1 MLKWLHPKWGQH
13 GFWLVVSDVNLCTPP
28 LLSPS
33 TVNNT
38 RSTAQKLNLRGTK
51 QPVKCKDAAR
61 EQKHRGTHSF
71 LEALQRYD
79 TELAESRQTG
89 PCWREKGLFV
99 SELGSAKGRGEKWS
113 SLSFCW
119 KTTLWLG
126 YRNKWIGFLSFLH
139 LPCLWSSSS
148 TLVSELEQIV
158 VVVFI
163 LFIYFCVCMCVC
175 GSGTLPDFNRRSE
188 FSSGAKQTAR
198 RKHMPTKM
206 TQRSCFCACSV
217 FFLLLLP
224 DVGCHVT
231 AGSANACEKTSFV
244 FLRQELPVRLA
255 NIMKEIDFLPDKL
268 LGTPS
273 LRLLTSW

>member
-1 MLKWLHPKWGQH
+1 MYVISRFFYSKDKKSLNQISNSETSSVGDARRARLASLDAKM
-13 GFWLVVSDVNLCTPP
+13 TPP
-28 LLSPS
+28 KVRTTRVLIGCFWCQSLPPPPPPPPS

-51 QPVKCKDAAR
+51 RPVKCKDAAR

-99 SELGSAKGRGEKWS
+99 SELGSAKGRGKKWS

-148 TLVSELEQIV
+148 TLVSELEQF

-163 LFIYFCVCMCVC
+163 LFIYLFLCLYVC
-175 GSGTLPDFNRRSE
+175 L
-188 FSSGAKQTAR
+188 
-198 RKHMPTKM
+198 
-206 TQRSCFCACSV
+206 
-217 FFLLLLP
+217 
-224 DVGCHVT
+224 
-231 AGSANACEKTSFV
+231 
-244 FLRQELPVRLA
+244 
-255 NIMKEIDFLPDKL
+255 
-268 LGTPS
+268 
-273 LRLLTSW
+273 W